1 MDSTLKI
8 LYDRY
13 ANLYNKW
20 RNAPDFNE
28 EDIVTRLDL
37 WNDYTRARDAYE
49 SYMLATQRKS
59 EVSYIPVVTS
69 VQ

>member
-1 MDSTLKI
+1 MDNTLKL

-20 RNAPDFNE
+20 RTAPDFSD
-28 EDIVTRLDL
+28 EDIAIRLDL
-37 WNDYTRARDAYE
+37 WVDYTRARDAYE
-49 SYMLATQRKS
+49 SYMVATQRKG